1 MFGLGI
7 SELLIIFCIF
17 FLLFGAKNIPEI
29 ARSMGKAIFQFKRGV
44 NDIEKEITSVGSD
57 ISRSI
62 NKNGSS
68 T

>member
-1 MFGLGI
+1 MFGLGA

-29 ARSMGKAIFQFKRGV
+29 AKSMGKAIFQFKRGV
-44 NDIEKEITSVGSD
+44 DDIEKEISAVGTD
-57 ISRSI
+57 ISKSV
-62 NKNGSS
+62 NEKNSS